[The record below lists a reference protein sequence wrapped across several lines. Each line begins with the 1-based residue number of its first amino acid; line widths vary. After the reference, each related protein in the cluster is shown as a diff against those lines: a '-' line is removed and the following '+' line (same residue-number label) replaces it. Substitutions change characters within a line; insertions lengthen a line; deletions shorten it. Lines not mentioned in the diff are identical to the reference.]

1 MFSVSCLDQLHD
13 KRRGGT
19 HKKPVRPRQTR
30 TFVVQT
36 ADRQTRY
43 HSPLLLIYGSSVRIT
58 DFSISRLPRIA
69 FGPGTLAGLPAIAR
83 QFGTHALLVTG
94 AGSLKRSPFWPA
106 VTAGLNA
113 QGISW
118 LHLSVPGEPSPQMVD
133 EAVRALCEESI
144 DVVIGIGG
152 GSALDAAKAIAGL
165 LKPGNSVMDHLEGVG
180 PELSYAGPAT
190 PFIAVP
196 TTAGTGSE
204 ATKNAVLSVQGPD
217 GFKKSFRDEKLV
229 AEVALVDPDLLAT
242 SPPVV
247 IAANGMDA
255 FTQLLESYVSSRA
268 APLTDSLAWGGMKAA
283 RDGLLALYANA
294 GDAAAR
300 ERMAYA
306 ALVSGITL
314 AQVGLG
320 SVHGLAAPLG
330 AFFPIPH
337 GVACGTLV
345 ATATRANI
353 EALHLRDPEHPA
365 LEKYAQ
371 VGRLLSRQGQ
381 LDRKAAHAA
390 LIDTLEIW
398 TGALQLPP
406 LTHYGV
412 TPADIP
418 RIVAN
423 SRGSS
428 MKTNPVALD
437 DAEIAAI
444 LAARI

>member
-1 MFSVSCLDQLHD
+1 M
-13 KRRGGT
+13 
-19 HKKPVRPRQTR
+19 
-30 TFVVQT
+30 
-36 ADRQTRY
+36 
-43 HSPLLLIYGSSVRIT
+43 RIT
-58 DFSISRLPRIA
+58 DFSLSRLPHIE
-69 FGPGTLAGLPAIAR
+69 FGSGTLAKLPGIAR
-83 QFGTHALLVTG
+83 GYGAHALLVTG
-94 AGSLKRSPFWPA
+94 AGSLKASPFWPA
-106 VTAGLNA
+106 VTTALKA
-113 QGISW
+113 QGVSW
-118 LHLSVPGEPSPQMVD
+118 LHLAIPGEPSPQMVD
-133 EAVRALCEESI
+133 EAVRALRSEPV
-144 DVVIGIGG
+144 DVVVGIGG

-180 PELSYAGPAT
+180 PELPYGGPAT

-204 ATKNAVLSVQGPD
+204 ATKNAVLSVQGTN

-229 AEVALVDPDLLAT
+229 AEIALVDPDLLAT
-242 SPPVV
+242 CPPAV

-255 FTQLLESYVSSRA
+255 LTQLLESYVSSRA

-283 RDGLLALYANA
+283 RDGLLALYVDA

-314 AQVGLG
+314 AQAGLG

-345 ATATRANI
+345 ATATRINI
-353 EALHLRDPEHPA
+353 EALRAREPGHPA

-371 VGRLLSRQGQ
+371 VGRLLSKQGK
-381 LDRKAAHAA
+381 LDRDSAHTV
-390 LIDTLEIW
+390 LIDTLDAW
-398 TGALQLPP
+398 TRELKLPT
-406 LTHYGV
+406 LAHYGV
-412 TPADIP
+412 TPADAP

-428 MKTNPVALD
+428 MKTNPVQLAD
-437 DAEIAAI
+437 SEIAAI

>member
-1 MFSVSCLDQLHD
+1 
-13 KRRGGT
+13 
-19 HKKPVRPRQTR
+19 
-30 TFVVQT
+30 
-36 ADRQTRY
+36 
-43 HSPLLLIYGSSVRIT
+43 VRIT
-58 DFSISRLPRIA
+58 NFSISRLPRIE
-69 FGPGTLAGLPAIAR
+69 FGSGSLAKLPAIAR
-83 QFGTHALLVTG
+83 RYGRRTLLVTG
-94 AGSLKRSPFWPA
+94 AGSMRNSPSWSTVTDGLKARD
-106 VTAGLNA
+106 
-113 QGISW
+113 ISW
-118 LHLSVPGEPSPQMVD
+118 LHLSIPGEPSPQMID
-133 EAVRALCEESI
+133 EAVREFCTELI
-144 DVVIGIGG
+144 DGVIGIGG

-180 PELSYAGPAT
+180 PELPYNGPAT

-204 ATKNAVLSVQGPD
+204 ATKNAVLSVQGPN

-229 AEVALVDPDLLAT
+229 AEYALVDPDLLANCPQ
-242 SPPVV
+242 SV

-268 APLTDSLAWGGMKAA
+268 SPMTDSLAWGGMKAA
-283 RDGLLALYANA
+283 RDGLLAFYADA

-306 ALVSGITL
+306 ALMSGITL

-345 ATATRANI
+345 ATATRINI
-353 EALHLRDPEHPA
+353 EALRAREPDHPT
-365 LEKYAQ
+365 LDKYAQ
-371 VGRLLSRQGQ
+371 VGRLLSKQGQ
-381 LDRKAAHAA
+381 LSRVAAHAV
-390 LIDTLEIW
+390 LVDTLEAW
-398 TGALQLPP
+398 TRELELPTLAHFGATQS
-406 LTHYGV
+406 
-412 TPADIP
+412 DIP

-428 MKTNPVALD
+428 MTTNPIRLD
-437 DAEIAAI
+437 DSEIAAI
-444 LAARI
+444 VSARL